1 MQPELWDLRFSI
13 PDFHNSGNPEYLRT
27 MASNRELF
35 LQHVAQTS
43 PAPLGLEIERAEGPF
58 LYGSNGEKFVDLISG
73 ISVSSVGHRHPKVVE
88 AIKSQVDQY
97 MHLMVYGE
105 YVQSPQVKLAEK
117 IAALLPEKLN
127 CTYFTNSGGEAI
139 EGALKLAKRITGRY
153 EVVSFRNAYHGSTSG
168 ALSIMGGETFKNSF
182 RPLIPGNRLLD
193 YNSMQHLEQITTATA
208 CVVVEPVQ
216 AEGGCIVPTDEYL
229 IALRKKCDAVKC
241 LLIFDEV
248 QTGFGRTGTL
258 FAFEASG
265 VIPDVIVFAKGMG
278 GGLPI
283 GAFTSSQQNMAAFT
297 HRPMLGHSTTFGG
310 NAVCCASALA
320 TINVVLEEELWK
332 EAARKEA
339 IVRKLVV
346 HPKIKEIRGKGLF
359 LAVVF
364 ENFEENK
371 KHIDAAL
378 GLGVITDWFLFCDY
392 AMRIAPPLNIPDDV
406 LEDAC
411 KKIVAAIDKAG

>member
-1 MQPELWDLRFSI
+1 MS
-13 PDFHNSGNPEYLRT
+13 
-27 MASNRELF
+27 SNRELF

-43 PAPLGLEIERAEGPF
+43 PSPLGLEIERAEGPF
-58 LYGSNGEKFVDLISG
+58 LFGPNGEKYVDLISG

-117 IAALLPEKLN
+117 IASLLPEKLN
-127 CTYFTNSGGEAI
+127 CTYFTNSGSEAI

-153 EVVSFRNAYHGSTSG
+153 EVVSFRNAYHGSTHG

-182 RPLIPGNRLLD
+182 RPIIPGNRLLE
-193 YNSMQHLEQITTATA
+193 YNSMQAINEITAETA

-216 AEGGCIVPTDEYL
+216 AEGGCIVPDVKFL
-229 IALRKKCDAVKC
+229 QALRKKCDAVNC

-258 FAFEASG
+258 FGFEPSG
-265 VIPDVIVFAKGMG
+265 VIPDVIVFAKGIG

-283 GAFTSSQQNMAAFT
+283 GAFTSSRQNMAAFT
-297 HRPMLGHSTTFGG
+297 SKPMLGHSTTFGG
-310 NAVCCASALA
+310 NAVCCAAALA

-339 IVRKLVV
+339 IVRKILV
-346 HPKIKEIRGKGLF
+346 HPKIKEVRGKGLF
-359 LAVVF
+359 LAAVF

-371 KHIDAAL
+371 KHIDAVL
-378 GLGVITDWFLFCDY
+378 KLGVITDWFLFCDY
-392 AMRIAPPLNIPDDV
+392 AMRIAPPLNIADEV

-411 KKIVAAIDKAG
+411 RKIVTALN